1 VEGDGAEKQEHDAD
15 GGKRGQQ
22 RGDVSDAWHH
32 EADCREHLD
41 DPDAASHRSADVL
54 CPRGTGLQSWERHQH
69 VKGARGEEER
79 REQRLQDPERDI
91 HVTRS
96 PRFTAS
102 VRMAALIG
110 P

>member
-1 VEGDGAEKQEHDAD
+1 
-15 GGKRGQQ
+15 
-22 RGDVSDAWHH
+22 
-32 EADCREHLD
+32 
-41 DPDAASHRSADVL
+41 
-54 CPRGTGLQSWERHQH
+54 
-69 VKGARGEEER
+69 VKGTRSEEER

-102 VRMAALIG
+102 VGMAALIG